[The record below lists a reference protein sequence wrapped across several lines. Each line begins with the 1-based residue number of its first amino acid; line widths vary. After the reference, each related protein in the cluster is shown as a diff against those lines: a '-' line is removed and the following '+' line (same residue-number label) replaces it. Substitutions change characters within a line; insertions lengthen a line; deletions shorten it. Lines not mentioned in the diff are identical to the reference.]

1 MKYLVEITETLQ
13 KQIEVEAESEQEAED
28 IVKSHYKSGAVE
40 LAAEDIKEIT
50 VTVLLEVY

>member
-40 LAAEDIKEIT
+40 LAADDIKEIT